1 MIKPPCSG
9 LCRITLK
16 RGNTTKT
23 VSVGAVVGMVV
34 VGRVVGLVVEIVVAV
49 GEETEKVMGHDVK
62 LSLPGLSV
70 LGLVVVG

>member
-1 MIKPPCSG
+1 MTVLFPQV
-9 LCRITLK
+9 LFDA
-16 RGNTTKT
+16 RG
-23 VSVGAVVGMVV
+23 VSVGAVVGMAV

-70 LGLVVVG
+70 LGLVAARCSLIE